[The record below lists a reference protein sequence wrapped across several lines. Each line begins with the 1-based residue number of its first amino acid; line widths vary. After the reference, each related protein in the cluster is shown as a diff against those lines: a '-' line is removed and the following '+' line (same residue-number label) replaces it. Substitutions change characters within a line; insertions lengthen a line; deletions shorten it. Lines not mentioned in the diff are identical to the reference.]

1 MVCIEVPE
9 PNIRVL
15 WGAQFV
21 TPSFAQPTLEDGKVL
36 AFVRD
41 IRLSLLLATVV
52 VQPEWLT
59 TEDMAVPQVAEMEA
73 LLARL
78 TP

>member
-1 MVCIEVPE
+1 M
-9 PNIRVL
+9 
-15 WGAQFV
+15 
-21 TPSFAQPTLEDGKVL
+21 TPYLEKPTSEDGKVL